1 MKLKGKRV
9 TSIVIVFMLLF
20 SSFSFVYA
28 TEEPV
33 IDKENIEK
41 ERVKYKK
48 DQTIYVVL
56 NSDGTVD
63 QTIVMN
69 RLFDYVGDELI
80 DTGDYKN
87 IKAISQNIKPVVTD
101 HEITWNLTANEKDF
115 YYEGEVT
122 SELPITVSLKY
133 FLNGEE
139 LTAKQIAGTTGQL
152 RININVKQ
160 NKNVDRM
167 HSNAYLTQ
175 IQFPVDLKKVEILEA
190 PKAMQIVTGTV
201 ATISYSVMPDSDAD
215 YSLLLDVKNF
225 EMDAMNISLIS
236 YDPMDENQYE
246 ELTDG
251 LIEMEDGAKELS
263 KGTGKLRDGLAK
275 LVDAIKELV
284 DGLFKL
290 ADGGNELQDGMN
302 KYYEGLIEYRK
313 GVDALASGLG
323 QASSGLGTL
332 YFQSSWLVSGYSQLY
347 GGLSQL
353 QQGYAGLLAVL
364 NPVRPPVPA
373 HDLSYLTGV
382 LDAKTIVD
390 PAKAAILGATTNAI
404 DSTIAATKAGNPSV
418 SSGITDLNAYIDG
431 LTLDTDPTA
440 DATAKGALKVSAGE
454 AIAEIASSMLNGT
467 ADNTKITALTA
478 LLGGYV
484 SAGKITETDMSKI
497 IAAVYEAANYSF
509 WNQFLTNQGVVVSGD
524 ELASAALRGEIIQAI
539 YTNIES
545 AVTAAMISE
554 LAALDQLKTLLTGLG
569 VKAED
574 MDATI
579 SGLSAELAGDGIP
592 TIYSLLTP
600 INTGLQSLLGG
611 FSQANAGLITYFSHM
626 GTVVGGIYEVEA
638 GMGKLRTATYDLTKA
653 YSEMLVGSDKF
664 FKGITE
670 AADGSQEMYDSVKG
684 LPKDVDKITKGQIE
698 LKDGL
703 VTMRKEFDK
712 TYDADKVGRSFSFVT
727 PDEEINSIQFIMLTP
742 EIRVA
747 KVEKV
752 KPDEN
757 PVKLPWYEQIFTKV
771 KTLLSFN

>member
-290 ADGGNELQDGMN
+290 ADGGN
-302 KYYEGLIEYRK
+302 
-313 GVDALASGLG
+313 
-323 QASSGLGTL
+323 
-332 YFQSSWLVSGYSQLY
+332 
-347 GGLSQL
+347 
-353 QQGYAGLLAVL
+353 
-364 NPVRPPVPA
+364 
-373 HDLSYLTGV
+373 
-382 LDAKTIVD
+382 
-390 PAKAAILGATTNAI
+390 
-404 DSTIAATKAGNPSV
+404 
-418 SSGITDLNAYIDG
+418 
-431 LTLDTDPTA
+431 
-440 DATAKGALKVSAGE
+440 
-454 AIAEIASSMLNGT
+454 
-467 ADNTKITALTA
+467 
-478 LLGGYV
+478 
-484 SAGKITETDMSKI
+484 
-497 IAAVYEAANYSF
+497 
-509 WNQFLTNQGVVVSGD
+509 
-524 ELASAALRGEIIQAI
+524 
-539 YTNIES
+539 
-545 AVTAAMISE
+545 
-554 LAALDQLKTLLTGLG
+554 
-569 VKAED
+569 
-574 MDATI
+574 
-579 SGLSAELAGDGIP
+579 
-592 TIYSLLTP
+592 
-600 INTGLQSLLGG
+600 
-611 FSQANAGLITYFSHM
+611 
-626 GTVVGGIYEVEA
+626 
-638 GMGKLRTATYDLTKA
+638 
-653 YSEMLVGSDKF
+653 
-664 FKGITE
+664 
-670 AADGSQEMYDSVKG
+670 
-684 LPKDVDKITKGQIE
+684 
-698 LKDGL
+698 
-703 VTMRKEFDK
+703 
-712 TYDADKVGRSFSFVT
+712 
-727 PDEEINSIQFIMLTP
+727 
-742 EIRVA
+742 
-747 KVEKV
+747 
-752 KPDEN
+752 
-757 PVKLPWYEQIFTKV
+757 
-771 KTLLSFN
+771 